1 MCVCII
7 QGKEGENDQVVS
19 RKRSIMYSES
29 FKRLKQMEVLK
40 HKQFVDMKETILKLE
55 VSLQTV
61 L

>member
-7 QGKEGENDQVVS
+7 QGKERENDQVVS